1 MDDIKRRDP
10 RKEQILRNRL
20 HPQYDEMA
28 VDHDLLMSGGTNR
41 KNPHKQGYLSAEG
54 IKRIDRSGAA
64 VAAAGIAKKQQEQS
78 LPLRAI
84 VNPSSHIVVFSD
96 SDSAKLTVLDKDMLG
111 LAHSLADDGT
121 AVIMINLHSREDDLA
136 SAGADR
142 ALALDAANYSP
153 DSWLGILQ
161 TIETE
166 LSPKHWIFADGTL
179 VGGDLARR
187 LAVSLGVR
195 PVTRGK
201 LYAEGTLNCGG
212 GDASKSVNRKLSR
225 ILLVEEQ
232 VADPIAGFITE
243 ASSLDV
249 AEVAGVI
256 PKVTDL
262 GDVAVDP
269 ADIPLAETRFI
280 LSGGNGIRNWA
291 LFHQCAQ
298 ALGATEG
305 ASRVAVDNGHMPR
318 TTQVGATGTYVNA
331 KVYVAV
337 GISGAIQHLQG
348 MTTCE
353 TVIALNTDANCDM
366 IKRADLSIIADSSE
380 VMQALVDA
388 TAGGKGELDNV
399 G

>member
-1 MDDIKRRDP
+1 MEDIKRRDP
-10 RKEQILRNRL
+10 RREHILRNRL
-20 HPQYDEMA
+20 HPRHGEVA
-28 VDHDLLMSGGTNR
+28 VDDDHLMSGGTNR
-41 KNPHKQGYLSAEG
+41 KNPHKVGYLSAEG
-54 IKRIDRSGAA
+54 IKRIDRSGAG
-64 VAAAGIAKKQQEQS
+64 VSAAGVAKKQHAHS

-84 VNPSSHIVVFSD
+84 AHPANYIVVFSD

-111 LAHSLADDGT
+111 LAHSLADDST
-121 AVIMINLHSREDDLA
+121 AVVMINLHRREDDLA

-142 ALALDAANYSP
+142 VVTLDAASYSP
-153 DSWLGILQ
+153 DSWMAMLHV
-161 TIETE
+161 IETE
-166 LSPKHWIFADGTL
+166 LSPQHWIFSDGTL

-187 LAVSLGVR
+187 LAVSLAVR

-201 LYAEGTLNCGG
+201 LFADAMLNCGG
-212 GDASKSVNRKLSR
+212 GDTSKSVNRKLSR

-232 VADPIAGFITE
+232 VADPIAAFITE
-243 ASSLDV
+243 AASLDI
-249 AEVAGVI
+249 AEAGSII

-262 GDVAVDP
+262 GGVAVDP

-318 TTQVGATGTYVNA
+318 VTQVGATGTYVNA
-331 KVYVAV
+331 KVYIAV

-353 TVIALNTDANCDM
+353 TVIALNTDSNCDM

-380 VMQALVDA
+380 VMQALVEA
-388 TAGGKGELDNV
+388 TTGGKGELDNV